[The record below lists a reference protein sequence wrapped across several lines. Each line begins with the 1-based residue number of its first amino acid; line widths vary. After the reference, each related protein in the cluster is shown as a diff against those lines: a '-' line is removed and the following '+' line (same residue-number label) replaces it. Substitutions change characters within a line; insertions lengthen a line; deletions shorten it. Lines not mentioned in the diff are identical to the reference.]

1 MADAEIPRSEFLNPH
16 CKEGDME
23 NQAIQVTEP
32 NYTDDVISLLM
43 RLGWTADRLFNF
55 IRTDEN
61 NRVFNPAISLSNLAD
76 GVTAQN
82 EKERAPQVLS
92 HLQRALAPQPS
103 GRWSPL
109 CARRT
114 AQLKRDIAPR
124 LSEACTTLYRD
135 TERRPAMWLKA
146 LGDQIDLEL
155 KALERQRGEA
165 QIQLRRTEEELQPL
179 QQRINQFL
187 QVNASRQTITRF
199 VEVLTALF
207 QTVDRGVG
215 LTSVVL
221 MAERLVND
229 REMYAF
235 TIDTTTAAVCVLQ
248 EMRGQVQA
256 ERERLDQFSGRCRA
270 VALQLAAARSSA
282 QSRLA
287 AHPYADISLAQ
298 DGLIDRLSERVPAE
312 LATAPL
318 AALLPLDEA
327 QLFQK
332 WRDELL
338 KQTRVYTSQL
348 SLLEL
353 MEMEALSI
361 KARQDEAVDEDDLV
375 VATLEAAY
383 HRAAGRTL
391 EVEKQ
396 AAARNAGRDWWL
408 VGVPDETNSGFAFE
422 NATLVGTG
430 RRDQVQFLHV
440 EVGLAPQEVT
450 TFTATREPFE
460 QAALTRNFYVLEALA
475 QDDHARQVFALSLAT
490 GVISVKGGAFALN
503 GGCDEPLGANVE
515 EALDRFA
522 QRSDW
527 VKAAEA
533 QVDDL
538 PFATVADRLEA
549 YLARGRG
556 IQDELWWEFASYVRD
571 RLELMKHQAIFVND
585 SSLRAA

>member
-1 MADAEIPRSEFLNPH
+1 
-16 CKEGDME
+16 ME
-23 NQAIQVTEP
+23 NQAIQATEL

-124 LSEACTTLYRD
+124 LSEACTVLYRD
-135 TERRPAMWLKA
+135 TERRPAVWLKT

-165 QIQLRRTEEELQPL
+165 QTQLRRTEEELQPL

-235 TIDTTTAAVCVLQ
+235 TVDTTAAAVNVLQ
-248 EMRGQVQA
+248 EIRGQVQA
-256 ERERLDQFSGRCRA
+256 ERERLEQFSGRCRA
-270 VALQLAAARSSA
+270 VVLQLAAARSSA
-282 QSRLA
+282 LSRLA

-298 DGLIDRLSERVPAE
+298 DGLIDRLSERIPEE
-312 LATAPL
+312 LGTAPL
-318 AALLPLDEA
+318 AALLLLDEA
-327 QLFQK
+327 QLFQT

-353 MEMEALSI
+353 MEMEALAI
-361 KARQDEAVDEDDLV
+361 QARDDEAADGDDLV

-391 EVEKQ
+391 EVEKR
-396 AAARNAGRDWWL
+396 ATPRDWWL

-440 EVGLAPQEVT
+440 EVGLAPQDVT
-450 TFTATREPFE
+450 AFTATREPFE

-515 EALDRFA
+515 GALDGFA

-527 VKAAEA
+527 VKTAEG

-538 PFATVADRLEA
+538 PFATMVDRLEA

-571 RLELMKHQAIFVND
+571 RLELMKHQAIFV
-585 SSLRAA
+585 SEGR

>member
-1 MADAEIPRSEFLNPH
+1 
-16 CKEGDME
+16 ME
-23 NQAIQVTEP
+23 SQAIQATEL
-32 NYTDDVISLLM
+32 NYTDDVISLLL

-61 NRVFNPAISLSNLAD
+61 HRVFNPTISLSNLTE

-109 CARRT
+109 CARRA
-114 AQLKRDIAPR
+114 AQVKRDITP
-124 LSEACTTLYRD
+124 LWNEVCTTLYRD
-135 TERRPAMWLKA
+135 TERRPALWLKA

-155 KALERQRGEA
+155 KALDRQRGEA
-165 QIQLRRTEEELQPL
+165 QTQLRRTEEELQPL

-199 VEVLTALF
+199 VEFLTALF

-235 TIDTTTAAVCVLQ
+235 TIDTTAAAVSVLQ
-248 EMRGQVQA
+248 EVRGQVQA

-282 QSRLA
+282 LSRLA

-298 DGLIDRLSERVPAE
+298 DGLIERLSERVPAE

-353 MEMEALSI
+353 MELEARSI
-361 KARQDEAVDEDDLV
+361 KAHQDEALDEDDLV

-391 EVEKQ
+391 EVEKR
-396 AAARNAGRDWWL
+396 AAPRDWWL

-450 TFTATREPFE
+450 AFTATREPFE

-490 GVISVKGGAFALN
+490 GAISVKGGAFTLN
-503 GGCDEPLGANVE
+503 GGHDEALGANVE

-522 QRSDW
+522 DRSDW
-527 VKAAEA
+527 VKAAEG

-556 IQDELWWEFASYVRD
+556 VQDELWWEFASYVRD
-571 RLELMKHQAIFVND
+571 RLELMKHQAIFV
-585 SSLRAA
+585 SEGR

>member
-1 MADAEIPRSEFLNPH
+1 MTNAEIPHSEFRNPNF
-16 CKEGDME
+16 KEGDME
-23 NQAIQVTEP
+23 NQAIQTTEL

-43 RLGWTADRLFNF
+43 RLGWTADMLFNF

-61 NRVFNPAISLSNLAD
+61 NRVFNPTISLSNLAE

-124 LSEACTTLYRD
+124 LSEVYAVLYRD
-135 TERRPAMWLKA
+135 TERRPAVWLKA

-165 QIQLRRTEEELQPL
+165 QTQLRRTEEELQPL

-235 TIDTTTAAVCVLQ
+235 TVDTTTAAVNVLQ
-248 EMRGQVQA
+248 EIRGQVQA
-256 ERERLDQFSGRCRA
+256 ERERLEQFCGRCRA

-282 QSRLA
+282 LSRLA

-298 DGLIDRLSERVPAE
+298 DGLIDRLSERVPEE
-312 LATAPL
+312 LGTAPL

-327 QLFQK
+327 QLFEK

-361 KARQDEAVDEDDLV
+361 KARKDQAVDEDDLV

-391 EVEKQ
+391 EVEKR
-396 AAARNAGRDWWL
+396 AAPRDWWL

-460 QAALTRNFYVLEALA
+460 QAALARNFYVLEALA

-490 GVISVKGGAFALN
+490 GVISVKGGAFTLVASS
-503 GGCDEPLGANVE
+503 DEPLGANVE

-538 PFATVADRLEA
+538 PFATVTDRLEA

-571 RLELMKHQAIFVND
+571 RLELMKHQAIFV
-585 SSLRAA
+585 SEGR